1 MLIQEEYDNI
11 FKYYQ
16 QGIYNVGN
24 KRIVAIGDIHGDY
37 KVFINILRKA
47 NIIDNRNNWIAKDT
61 HVVQVGDIL
70 DRKSRSDNNYSDEDS
85 EFLIIGLIL
94 KLQIEA
100 FLKNGGYHPIIGN
113 HEIMNIMGV
122 FDYVSP
128 KGLQH
133 FKSIS
138 DRKIYF
144 EIGNNF
150 CKYLASGWNPIV
162 KINDFLFCHGGI
174 KYCIASKYSIEYINE
189 FMRNTLYNNKMN
201 LYKKEFQDIF
211 INENSILWNRDFSE
225 DKLEESVYYKELM
238 NVLKIYNSKYMVLG
252 HTPQEDGIKSKYN
265 GHVFCIDTG
274 MSAAFHNE
282 ESNKVKVHYLE
293 IIDNKIKIH

>member
-16 QGIYNVGN
+16 QGIYNVGD

-37 KVFINILRKA
+37 KVFINVLRKA

-70 DRKSRSDNNYSDEDS
+70 DRKSRTDNNYSDEDS

-94 KLQIEA
+94 KLQIES

-113 HEIMNIMGV
+113 HEMMNIMGV

-133 FKSIS
+133 FKSFE
-138 DRKIYF
+138 DRRKYF

-150 CKYLASGWNPIV
+150 CKYLASGWNPII

-189 FMRNTLYNNKMN
+189 FMRNTLYSKKMN

-211 INENSILWNRDFSE
+211 INENSILWNRHFSE
-225 DKLEESVYYKELM
+225 DKIEEPVYYKELM

-265 GHVFCIDTG
+265 GRVFCIDTG
-274 MSAAFHNE
+274 MSAAFHSE
-282 ESNKVKVHYLE
+282 ESNKVNVHYLE